1 MTAMIMHSPQ
11 QTLDDFSLRPLRKHW
26 RPHALAATLAV
37 ALHAGVLALLL
48 AGWSVAPPAAEQ
60 PAVLRTQLV
69 MLPPTAP
76 APEPAPA
83 LVEAEATPMPT
94 PAPPEPVVAAPV
106 EPAKPAVDPRLQA
119 QKLEQAALA
128 RKRVEDKNRE
138 QLAEQQRQQ
147 HERQENEKRNREAEQ
162 QRLAQEQAQQ
172 QQAQRAEQARLAA
185 EHARQQAAQAAA
197 DSRQYQPLSKEAPD
211 YPQRALDKNIEGD
224 CTVEYSVNPQGKV
237 ENPKVLD
244 GCHPLFIR
252 PSLAAANTFR
262 YQPRIVDGQA
272 VSVPTVRNT
281 FHYRIK

>member
-1 MTAMIMHSPQ
+1 MTAMIMHSPRQ
-11 QTLDDFSLRPLRKHW
+11 ALDDFSLHPLRRHW

-37 ALHAGVLALLL
+37 ALHAGVLALLV
-48 AGWSVAPPAAEQ
+48 AGWSVQPPAVEQ
-60 PAVLRTQLV
+60 PAVLSTQLV
-69 MLPPTAP
+69 MLAPTVQAPQPQPQPQPAAVEAAP
-76 APEPAPA
+76 AP
-83 LVEAEATPMPT
+83 TPMP
-94 PAPPEPVVAAPV
+94 PEPLVAAPV
-106 EPAKPAVDPRLQA
+106 EPAVDPQLQA
-119 QKLEQAALA
+119 RKLEQAALA
-128 RKRVEDKNRE
+128 RKRVEDKKRE
-138 QLAEQQRQQ
+138 QRAEQQRQL
-147 HERQENEKRNREAEQ
+147 HEREEQHKRNREAEQ

-185 EHARQQAAQAAA
+185 ERARQQAAQTAA

-272 VSVPTVRNT
+272 VSVPAVRNT